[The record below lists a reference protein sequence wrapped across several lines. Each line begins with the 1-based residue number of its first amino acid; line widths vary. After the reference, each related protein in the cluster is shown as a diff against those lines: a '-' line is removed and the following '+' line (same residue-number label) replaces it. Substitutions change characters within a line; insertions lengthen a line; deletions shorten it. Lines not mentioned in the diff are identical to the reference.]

1 MRISVTATLT
11 GLARSVP
18 SSSTSMI
25 HIARVLCP
33 IDFSEFSRRAL
44 DHAAAIAGWYGAG
57 LTVLHVVPIRAAMD
71 VPVTPMTDQ
80 ERPQKIS
87 DVGRFIGYLPSTI
100 AVDCQVHEA
109 SDIHREILR
118 HAKSLPADLLVMGS
132 HGRSGFERLLLGSV
146 TERLIRQAPCPTMV
160 VPRAAP
166 DVPVDEPVQFRRILC
181 PVDFSDVSVRAL
193 AYAMSLAGEGRAQV
207 TLLHVIEVPPE
218 LRANP
223 LAEGF
228 DVDKVRAAADTDALK
243 RLSELVPAFAGSC
256 SMKTVVREGSPYR
269 EILKTAAARAAD
281 LIVMGVRGRGAM
293 DLMLFGSNT
302 ARVSRAATCPVLIV
316 SR

>member
-1 MRISVTATLT
+1 MDGIGTFPALFDD
-11 GLARSVP
+11 A
-18 SSSTSMI
+18 SMI
-25 HIARVLCP
+25 HISRVLCP

-44 DHAAAIAGWYGAG
+44 DHAAAIAGWYGAR
-57 LTVLHVVPIRAAMD
+57 LTVLHVMQIRPAMD
-71 VPVTPMTDQ
+71 MPMAPMTEE
-80 ERPQKIS
+80 EREHKI
-87 DVGRFIGYLPSTI
+87 GELRRFIANVPSTI
-100 AVDCQVHEA
+100 AVDCQVQEA

-118 HAKSLPADLLVMGS
+118 QAKAVSADLLVTGS

-146 TERLIRQAPCPTMV
+146 TERLLRHAPCPTMV

-166 DVPVDEPVQFRRILC
+166 DVAVDEPVQFRRILC

-193 AYAMSLAGEGRAQV
+193 EYAISLAGESRAQI

-228 DVDKVRAAADTDALK
+228 DVDKVRAAAEVDALK
-243 RLSELVPAFAGSC
+243 RLRELTPDGTGPC
-256 SMKTVVREGSPYR
+256 SVKTVVREGSPYR

-281 LIVMGVRGRGAM
+281 LIVMGVHGRGAM

-316 SR
+316 SQ